1 MPSSEERQ
9 TRSLMDIAGEARKV
23 RMILEAL
30 LENNTILTRAV
41 KADIEAHAFKPID
54 PRGLKPRFDLDMLVV
69 VYDER
74 HVRDGWRGK
83 IVDLSSLSATV
94 LLEDGVKLH
103 LNGNQMLPLDEKPA
117 HMCGGPEY
125 CVVCRDEETIKDA
138 NQLEIPTL
146 VDDAKIGPSPEP
158 SESYEIHQD
167 GKKILEKFIPVEG
180 RLYPSEW
187 RHNLGIDK
195 IRVMKPDSPT
205 LARNEN
211 RPMTQ
216 EQFENYNHAA
226 YAAGVIMNEEDA
238 EGTPDDLGRL
248 KPYEWRQKFD
258 MPQIDP
264 GRGQAHAFDENRLM
278 TEEAF
283 RIYNA
288 GLHQSGTEHHKGDF

>member
-23 RMILEAL
+23 RMILEAM

-41 KADIEAHAFKPID
+41 KTDIEAHAFKPID

-69 VYDER
+69 VYDES

-117 HMCGGPEY
+117 HVCGGPEY
-125 CVVCRDEETIKDA
+125 CVVCREGQ
-138 NQLEIPTL
+138 NP
-146 VDDAKIGPSPEP
+146 PEP
-158 SESYEIHQD
+158 D
-167 GKKILEKFIPVEG
+167 EKYIPVDG
-180 RLYPSEW
+180 FLYPHEW
-187 RHNLGIDK
+187 RVNLGMPPIHK
-195 IRVMKPDSPT
+195 STPNS
-205 LARNEN
+205 
-211 RPMTQ
+211 
-216 EQFENYNHAA
+216 H
-226 YAAGVIMNEEDA
+226 ED
-238 EGTPDDLGRL
+238 EP
-248 KPYEWRQKFD
+248 
-258 MPQIDP
+258 
-264 GRGQAHAFDENRLM
+264 M

-288 GLHQSGTEHHKGDF
+288 GLSESMPEAGEHAKGDF